1 MAKGF
6 ELFMNE
12 EPELGKAYGGLVMQV
27 AKSSVLDQKTQEL
40 AYVSVLSALGMAG
53 GLGFHVASLK
63 KLGATR
69 DEVRSAVLVG
79 LPAVGM
85 TAIESLEA
93 ALAAYDRAES

>member
-6 ELFMNE
+6 ELFMSE
-12 EPELGKAYGGLVMQV
+12 EPELAKAYGGMVMQV
-27 AKSSVLDQKTQEL
+27 AKSSALDQKTQEL
-40 AYVSVLSALGMAG
+40 AYLAVLSALGMTG
-53 GLGFHVASLK
+53 GLHFHVASLK

-85 TAIESLEA
+85 AAVEGLEA
-93 ALAAYDRAES
+93 ALDAYDAADG